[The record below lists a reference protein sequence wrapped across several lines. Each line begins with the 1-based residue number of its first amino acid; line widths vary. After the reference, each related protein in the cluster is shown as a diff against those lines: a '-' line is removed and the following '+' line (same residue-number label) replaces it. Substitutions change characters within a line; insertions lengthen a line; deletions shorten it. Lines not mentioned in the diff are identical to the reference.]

1 MDMISPEGYRDLH
14 ANDSWEELAKER
26 ARLVRSLRRYELH
39 HDDQNEQEM
48 CPSASLVYQF
58 ELEFL
63 RELCD
68 LTRIAMCRETEEVD
82 CFGVGDPD
90 AEEEDDEEDAP
101 ESISRERV
109 EEVNSQGFNIIDS
122 QGNTKYCEGC

>member
-26 ARLVRSLRRYELH
+26 ARLVQSLRRYELH
-39 HDDQNEQEM
+39 YDDQNGQEM

-68 LTRIAMCRETEEVD
+68 LIRIAMSRETGEVD
-82 CFGVGDPD
+82 CFGDD
-90 AEEEDDEEDAP
+90 ELDEEEDEEDCRFETA
-101 ESISRERV
+101 
-109 EEVNSQGFNIIDS
+109 
-122 QGNTKYCEGC
+122 